1 VNPAE
6 ITMASP
12 VEVLP
17 LSPTQPTLEY
27 DNSPLLAT
35 IERGSI
41 QAGHRL
47 AAVAIF
53 ATLGAWIIIYQGQS
67 DHWAGAIAMAA
78 SDLGLCLALV
88 AGVLARRQG
97 RKPSPETLSVFI
109 ANLVLVALSVQLM
122 LFARLDLFRT
132 AIEKFFAPS

>member
-1 VNPAE
+1 MPL
-6 ITMASP
+6 P

-17 LSPTQPTLEY
+17 FPTTNASPPPC
-27 DNSPLLAT
+27 DNSSLIMT
-35 IERGSI
+35 IERGSV
-41 QAGHRL
+41 QAGHRF

-53 ATLGAWIIIYQGQS
+53 ATLAAWIIIYQGQS

-78 SDLGLCLALV
+78 SDLGLCAALL

-97 RKPSPETLSVFI
+97 RRPSAETTGVFI
-109 ANLVLVALSVQLM
+109 ANLVLVALSIQLM

-132 AIEKFFAPS
+132 AIEKFFSPS